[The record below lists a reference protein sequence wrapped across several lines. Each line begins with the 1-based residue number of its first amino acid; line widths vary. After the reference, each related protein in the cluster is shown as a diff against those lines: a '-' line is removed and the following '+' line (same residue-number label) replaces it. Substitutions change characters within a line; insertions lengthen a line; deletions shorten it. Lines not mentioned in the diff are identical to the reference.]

1 MSRSVSNS
9 LYKYNMCLLKELPAH
24 REVDISRL
32 TGAARGARIR
42 NRQCDLCLMR
52 VWKATF
58 ENGQDLVDAEGTLLV
73 VVLQINPCEEGL

>member
-42 NRQCDLCLMR
+42 NRQS
-52 VWKATF
+52 
-58 ENGQDLVDAEGTLLV
+58 
-73 VVLQINPCEEGL
+73 INIQPAQKRECT

>member
-1 MSRSVSNS
+1 
-9 LYKYNMCLLKELPAH
+9 
-24 REVDISRL
+24 
-32 TGAARGARIR
+32 
-42 NRQCDLCLMR
+42 MR